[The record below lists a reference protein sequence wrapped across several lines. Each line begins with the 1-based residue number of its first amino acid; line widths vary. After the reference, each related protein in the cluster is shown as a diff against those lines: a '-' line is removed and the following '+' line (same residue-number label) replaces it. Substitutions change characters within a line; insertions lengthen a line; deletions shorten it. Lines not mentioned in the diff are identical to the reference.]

1 MLDCEVT
8 TLAQWVQVYF
18 CKDQERSRF
27 ERALLSGAHELTETL
42 YRGIK
47 DKIQYWY
54 MCVCCESNIVVGLW
68 RSKHVFHLLARK
80 QLLLRRRE
88 GARKNKNKDQI
99 RYLTRSLPSWVQ
111 FFPLLCNWNKYFSF
125 WKRFFCNRS
134 LEGFQEKHVPLLR
147 NVTNL
152 CRQSI
157 KTRIKPQFLFL
168 KYVPKLV
175 YCTQTAHY
183 APIHIRSC
191 HTKQLVAATCPAPKS
206 NPWQDATAC
215 DTSRPN
221 FAAATCLIG
230 IHATS
235 RGIELHKGRF
245 TRYDFVEC
253 NLLTTLIRPRL
264 S

>member
-18 CKDQERSRF
+18 CKDQVRSRF

-80 QLLLRRRE
+80 QLFLRRRE

-157 KTRIKPQFLFL
+157 KTRIKPVFISKICSKVSLL
-168 KYVPKLV
+168 Y
-175 YCTQTAHY
+175 TD
-183 APIHIRSC
+183 RSLRSNP
-191 HTKQLVAATCPAPKS
+191 HKVLSHEATCCRDMPRAKIKS
-206 NPWQDATAC
+206 MTGRDRLRYVSIEFCRRDVSDWNSC
-215 DTSRPN
+215 DKSRHRI
-221 FAAATCLIG
+221 T
-230 IHATS
+230 
-235 RGIELHKGRF
+235 
-245 TRYDFVEC
+245 
-253 NLLTTLIRPRL
+253 
-264 S
+264 